1 MGKKTVK
8 GAPRCPEQN
17 VLERALCALAIPQLQ
32 AISPRRPLGRQ
43 PLVLFSL
50 LWLALIALGAALAPH
65 LAPAGPLATDP
76 SRALLPPGPGAWL
89 GTDFLGRDVL
99 GRLLW
104 GGRWTLWMGA
114 EALALAVGLGLPL
127 GLAAG
132 GTGGLRDRV
141 LMRLVDAWLAFPGL
155 LLAMA
160 VVAIL
165 GPGLSSVAIAVGLAA
180 AAPYARVAR
189 ATAREIRA
197 QPYID
202 AARAVGASPWRI
214 ILRHILPNATPALM
228 AFAATQLGW
237 VLLNGAALNFLG
249 LGVPPGTPEWGAM
262 LAEGRAYLRD
272 APWAAIPPGI
282 ALTLTVLAANV
293 LGDWLGQE

>member
-1 MGKKTVK
+1 M
-8 GAPRCPEQN
+8 
-17 VLERALCALAIPQLQ
+17 ALL
-32 AISPRRPLGRQ
+32 
-43 PLVLFSL
+43 SL
-50 LWLALIALGAALAPH
+50 LWLAAIALGAVLAPY

-76 SRALLPPGPGAWL
+76 SRALLPPGPGGWL

-99 GRLLW
+99 ARLLW

-132 GTGGLRDRV
+132 GTGGLRDGV

-165 GPGLSSVAIAVGLAA
+165 GPGLSSVAVAVGLAA

-202 AARAVGASPWRI
+202 AARAVGATPWRV
-214 ILRHILPNATPALM
+214 ILRHILPNAAPALV

-272 APWAAIPPGI
+272 APWAAIAPGV

-293 LGDWLGQE
+293 LGDRLGQE

>member
-1 MGKKTVK
+1 MK
-8 GAPRCPEQN
+8 RSLRRPEQN
-17 VLERALCALAIPQLQ
+17 VLERALRALAIPPLQ
-32 AISPRRPLGRQ
+32 AISPRRPLVRQ
-43 PLVLFSL
+43 PLALFSL
-50 LWLALIALGAALAPH
+50 LWLAVIALGAALAPY

-76 SRALLPPGPGAWL
+76 SHSVLPPSPGRWL

-99 GRLLW
+99 ARLLW
-104 GGRWTLWMGA
+104 GGRWTLRMGI

-127 GLAAG
+127 GLVAG
-132 GTGGLRDRV
+132 SRGGSLDAL
-141 LMRLVDAWLAFPGL
+141 LMRLVDAWLSFPSL

-160 VVAIL
+160 VVAAL
-165 GPGLSSVAIAVGLAA
+165 GPGLSSVAVAVGLAA

-189 ATAREIRA
+189 GTARGIRA

-214 ILRHILPNATPALM
+214 ILRHILPNAAPVLV

-237 VLLNGAALNFLG
+237 VLLHGAALNFLG

-272 APWAAIPPGI
+272 APWAVVAPGVS
-282 ALTLTVLAANV
+282 LTLTVLAANII
-293 LGDWLGQE
+293 GDRLGQE